1 VADTNLASLTADIVA
16 AYVAANRVGV
26 ADLPALIESVHRALR
41 GLNSP
46 ALEASPVDEVTKSR
60 AEIRKSITPD
70 ALISFVDGRPYRTLK
85 RHLSTYGMTMADY
98 RGRYGL
104 SEDYP
109 STAPSYSA
117 QRSALARS
125 TGLGRRRQQAP
136 APATDPEPVPAA
148 TPARKARR
156 SKPAS

>member
-1 VADTNLASLTADIVA
+1 MADTNLASVTADIVA
-16 AYVAANRVGV
+16 AYVGANRGGV
-26 ADLPALIESVHRALR
+26 ADLPALIESVHRALT
-41 GLNSP
+41 GADAP
-46 ALEASPVDEVTKSR
+46 ASKASPVDDVTKSR

-85 RHLSTYGMTMADY
+85 RHLSPHGMTMADY

-104 SEDYP
+104 PEDYP

-125 TGLGRRRQQAP
+125 TGLGQWRQQAP
-136 APATDPEPVPAA
+136 DPATEPEPAPAAA
-148 TPARKARR
+148 PPRKARR
-156 SKPAS
+156 SKAAS